1 MQDTPATRQNFY
13 LEERREA
20 ILRALNLDA
29 KVRVSELSE
38 LFGVSSATIRKD
50 IRALEGAGKLRRTH
64 GGAIPVRSSDV
75 EEKFEVAETTAHDQ
89 KARIGQAAARLVTDG
104 DVLFV
109 QSGTTCLE
117 LTKALIGKSNLT
129 LITSDLSIAIKA
141 EEVLKD
147 STIVMLG
154 GTLRCGYHYTQ
165 GPDALKQLEGYYAP
179 TAFLCANAFSFE
191 RGITAHRREQADWVN
206 ALIRSSDKHVLLLD
220 SGKIG
225 QNAPARVT
233 DLDPIDVFVTDSDA
247 DANVRASF
255 LEYAP
260 DLEVIY
266 A

>member
-1 MQDTPATRQNFY
+1 MRDTPATKQSYY

-20 ILRALNLDA
+20 ILQALNLDA
-29 KVRVSELSE
+29 KVRVSELSAR
-38 LFGVSSATIRKD
+38 FGVSAATIRKD
-50 IRALEGAGKLRRTH
+50 MRALESTGKLRRTH
-64 GGAIPVRSSDV
+64 GGAIPARSSEI
-75 EEKFEVAETTAHDQ
+75 EERFEVAETTARDQ
-89 KARIGQAAARLVTDG
+89 KRRIGKAAAQLVSDG

-117 LTKALIGKSNLT
+117 LTKALIGKTGLT

-225 QNAPARVT
+225 KSAPARVT
-233 DLDPIDVFVTDSDA
+233 GLEPIDIFITDNDA
-247 DANVRASF
+247 SADIRAAF
-255 LEYAP
+255 LEQAP